1 MDELMNLAL
10 QRFEDKGIKLSKEM
24 TDRVYYSILGEL
36 VHNGYDMAY
45 RYVTTAKLNDKLDKK
60 G

>member
-24 TDRVYYSILGEL
+24 ADRVYFSILGEL
-36 VHNGYDMAY
+36 IHNGYDMAY
-45 RYVTTAKLNDKLDKK
+45 QYVTTAQLNR
-60 G
+60 

>member
-10 QRFEDKGIKLSKEM
+10 QRFKGIGMKLSEEM
-24 TDRVYYSILGEL
+24 KDRIYYSILGEL

-45 RYVTTAKLNDKLDKK
+45 QYVTTAKLNGK
-60 G
+60 